1 MTRWNSRLLMLFHL
15 LVLNHPL
22 LYPQIMPHT
31 LCLICVWSS
40 SELCPCLE
48 CAIHSFLHPHF
59 ATPQGQSQ
67 VFKFP
72 LAWLTPPCP
81 ALLSLCSPDSLSLS
95 LLTND
100 SYRHQP
106 PTLPGRHRPA
116 SSGASSQLWWE
127 SRDGF
132 GVQGKLSILRGV
144 LHQLDYKG
152 FGSRNPAVC
161 CTAQSHDSSQQF

>member
-1 MTRWNSRLLMLFHL
+1 MLEDWEASWVVDSPLSMAVCLSPWCFTTSTGGDGTSRFGMPQRMGRNKRQEEGKARSAGMTRWNSRLLMLFHL

-72 LAWLTPPCP
+72 LTWLTPPCP
-81 ALLSLCSPDSLSLS
+81 ALLSLCSPRLSVPLPP
-95 LLTND
+95 
-100 SYRHQP
+100 HQ
-106 PTLPGRHRPA
+106 
-116 SSGASSQLWWE
+116 
-127 SRDGF
+127 
-132 GVQGKLSILRGV
+132 
-144 LHQLDYKG
+144 
-152 FGSRNPAVC
+152 
-161 CTAQSHDSSQQF
+161 